1 MDGWYRS
8 LRKAFQYETRETEN
22 APKVQES
29 MFPAETEGSAYR
41 PWALGQEMYSD
52 LAPGQVRLLHLSSS
66 STNAETPYLEFTL
79 TSHYLRDVPTY
90 TAVSYTW
97 KEEDFYWYD
106 AMDTKLLEIRL
117 NGARLSA
124 ASKLAFMIKTLVK
137 DYTFRWSYLWIDAI
151 CINQTDKKELGHQ
164 VGLMGDI
171 YSQALAV
178 VIFFGTPSRYTD
190 AAMDLLSSPDMLSRA
205 ISVDA
210 SVGIIELME
219 HPYWFRG
226 WIIQEVARCDTV
238 ALFCGRKIIDW
249 RLLMT
254 LFDHYQFKPLLR
266 HQRPGSMLPAHQI
279 QAIDSFRQEHSNHL
293 VQVLQSTRAA
303 LTTDPRDSV
312 FAKLGLALDSH
323 SLIPEPDYSL
333 GVEDVFKRLAAAH
346 ISRYGCL
353 YLICLTEDSS
363 YNLPSW
369 VPDWSKTSG
378 RLALQPSLVS
388 HLNGKG
394 ASGGSAGFS
403 PDLSVLFVRGT
414 HIDTIAP
421 FDKEL
426 TATLSVDACKDN
438 IGRSE
443 DVDCLDN
450 LEKAAHGDS
459 ERSAGIGS

>member
-1 MDGWYRS
+1 MDGWNRFLHEKVQYEETKR
-8 LRKAFQYETRETEN
+8 RKALE
-22 APKVQES
+22 VQES
-29 MFPAETEGSAYR
+29 IFPEGKTPYTADTEGSAYR
-41 PWALGQEMYSD
+41 PWVLGQEMYSD

-66 STNAETPYLEFTL
+66 STDAETPCLDFTL
-79 TSHYLRDVPTY
+79 TSHSLRDVPPY

-117 NGARLSA
+117 NGVRLSA
-124 ASKLAFMIKTLVK
+124 ASKLAFMIKTLIK
-137 DYTFRWSYLWIDAI
+137 NDALRWAYLWIDAI
-151 CINQTDKKELGHQ
+151 CINQADKKELGHQ

-171 YSQALAV
+171 YSLASKV

-190 AAMDLLSSPDMLSRA
+190 AAINRLSSPDMLSSA
-205 ISVDA
+205 IGDDA

-238 ALFCGRKIIDW
+238 VLFCGNKTIDW
-249 RLLMT
+249 HLLMS

-312 FAKLGLALDSH
+312 YAKLGLALDSH
-323 SLIPEPDYSL
+323 NLITEPDYSL
-333 GVEDVFKRLAAAH
+333 GVEEVFKRLAAAH

-388 HLNGKG
+388 HLNGKR

-403 PDLSVLFVRGT
+403 ADLSVLFVGGI

-421 FDKEL
+421 FDKGFA
-426 TATLSVDACKDN
+426 TTLSVNVLLNFLPQMPSRHYYLN
-438 IGRSE
+438 IE
-443 DVDCLDN
+443 PN
-450 LEKAAHGDS
+450 TK
-459 ERSAGIGS
+459 IF

>member
-1 MDGWYRS
+1 MNGWNRS
-8 LRKAFQYETRETEN
+8 LQEKVQYEETKRRKALE
-22 APKVQES
+22 VQES
-29 MFPAETEGSAYR
+29 IFPDGKTPYTVETQGSAYR
-41 PWALGQEMYSD
+41 PWVLGQEMYSD

-66 STNAETPYLEFTL
+66 STDAEIPYLDFTL
-79 TSHYLRDVPTY
+79 TSHSLRDVPPY

-117 NGARLSA
+117 NGVRLSA
-124 ASKLAFMIKTLVK
+124 ASKLAFMIKTLIK
-137 DYTFRWSYLWIDAI
+137 NDALRWAYLWIDAI

-171 YSQALAV
+171 YSLASKV

-190 AAMDLLSSPDMLSRA
+190 AAINRLSSPDMLSSA
-205 ISVDA
+205 IGDDA

-238 ALFCGRKIIDW
+238 ALFCGNKTIDW
-249 RLLMT
+249 HLLMS

-279 QAIDSFRQEHSNHL
+279 QAIDSFRQEHSKHL

-312 FAKLGLALDSH
+312 YAKLGLALDSQN
-323 SLIPEPDYSL
+323 LITEPDYSL
-333 GVEDVFKRLAAAH
+333 GVEDVFKRLATAH
-346 ISRYGCL
+346 IS
-353 YLICLTEDSS
+353 
-363 YNLPSW
+363 SW

-403 PDLSVLFVRGT
+403 ADLSVLFVGGI

-421 FDKEL
+421 FDKEF
-426 TATLSVDACKDN
+426 ASTLSVDACEDS
-438 IGRSE
+438 IRRFE
-443 DVDCLDN
+443 DVDRLNDV
-450 LEKAAHGDS
+450 ETAAYGYG
-459 ERSAGIGS
+459 ERSAGLGS